1 MMECGWGLSALH
13 ARSHEL
19 PEELRYLLRKSSNRE
34 FIADLARVSLD
45 PRFTDYLFTLFEPL
59 FVDVRGIWTAQYPP
73 AQVIP
78 AYARILQF
86 APHLSDHIEAL
97 LRNGAEQISHALAP
111 QTSNDAEL
119 VYVLLGLFRLLVCDT
134 ETFATT
140 IPPLSLQPLLVHQS
154 PSVRFLAVRCLCL
167 CLRAADAAMED
178 MVSKYVGKEAITGE
192 WEGKSI
198 DYRFLGLWEEKRY
211 KDLAKELRD
220 ARVQRKGYEA
230 SEITRVITG
239 QDLGSHTAEIHGV
252 LLPRSNGASSSVDE
266 GVSLVP
272 TTTTV
277 QNLTSVAKQMVQSK
291 PLLMTGVAGS
301 GKTLIVRHLARELNK
316 LDTMVTLHLNEQSD
330 AKLLIGMYT
339 TGSTPGTFSWRPG
352 VLTTA
357 VREGRWVLIED
368 LDRAPNEVIS
378 TLLPLIE
385 SGELLI
391 PSRGEVVRAAR
402 GFKIIATLRT
412 TLNLRGEEIVPGA
425 SILGGRF
432 WKRIPIQP
440 LSEED
445 LGQIIRQGYFRVPDA
460 LVPQIM
466 SVYSSLRALSKDKSF
481 SAAKTGIIRPVTSR
495 DLFKWCSRIDARNL
509 DNMFLEAVDCLAGS
523 LEQGAVKDLI
533 VACIA
538 RELHVDPQKRD
549 HLLSQRP
556 IAYKPSADD
565 QNGQVT
571 IGRISLRRNQR
582 KKRRNARPFAA
593 NEHTRRLLEK
603 IAVAVGHREP
613 LLLVGETGTGK
624 TTAIQHLAGELGRKL
639 EVFNL
644 SQQSESGDLLGGFKP
659 VNTRSLMVPM
669 KDRFDD
675 LFLSTFSQDK
685 NRLFLNQLNEHMAKG
700 RWKVVCKFWQ
710 QALKM
715 VDEAAKAPKEES
727 PAPTMDIDQ
736 PKPKKRK
743 VEKQQKLPAS
753 FNRADWDSFAED
765 LKLLE
770 SQVANKSNAFA
781 FKFMEGNIVKAV
793 RNGDWV
799 LLDEINLAA
808 PDTLEALADLLTGG
822 SGGKPSILLTE
833 TGNVE
838 RIEAHPDFRVFAA
851 MNPATDVGK
860 KDLPM
865 GIRSRFTELYVESP
879 DRDLKSL
886 QSVVETYLDQ
896 YLHTDR
902 KLSTDVANLYL
913 HIQTLNG
920 ENKLVDSAN
929 QKPHFSLR
937 TLTRTLIYA
946 IDTAPLHSLRRAL
959 YEGFCMSFLTFLDKA
974 SEDLVADAVV
984 KYLKPELRSPLRKPA
999 DKDRDY
1005 VQIRRDDG
1013 RNAQDLRKKGI
1024 SKSKDDAK
1032 FEEWLNNAGKDPQW
1046 LRKGKFQT
1054 TDEEHYIIT
1063 NFVWRNLTNLI
1074 RAASTR
1080 RFPVLIQGP
1089 TSSGKTSMIEYL
1101 AKRSGNKFVRI
1112 NNHEHTDLQEYLG
1125 TYISGS
1131 DGKLQFQE
1139 GVLVKALREGHWI
1152 VLDELNLAPTDVLEA
1167 LNRLLDDNREL
1178 LIPETQEVV
1187 RPHEDFML
1195 FATQNPAGLYGGR
1208 KTLSRAF
1215 RNRFLELHFDDI
1227 PVNELKFILE
1237 RRTQLPR
1244 SWCDHIVN
1252 VYRELSIL
1260 RQTNRLFESKS
1271 FATLRDLFRWA
1282 MRGPETAQQL
1292 AEQGYMLLAERVRK
1306 PEERLAVKRVI
1317 EKVIKQTNIDE
1328 DVLYSPERTPEIRT
1342 YEDNVRSDN
1351 VVWTRAMR
1359 RLYALVANALR
1370 YNEAVLLVGE
1380 TGCGKTTVCQMLADA
1395 FKKQLFIVNAHQN
1408 TETGDLIGA
1417 QRPIRNRAFLEEQ
1430 LARDVRAVLAE
1441 TGTGLETSASSLD
1454 EMLAIYAKLLKE
1466 QPDLVSEETRR
1477 SIHAQRI
1484 KLSSLF
1490 EWADGSLVTAMKTGN
1505 YFLLDEIS
1513 LADDSVLERLN
1524 SVLESSRS
1532 LLLAE
1537 KGPNDSHVKALPG
1550 FQFLATMNPGG
1561 DYGKKELSPAL
1572 RNRFTEIYVPA
1583 LTDLDDIT
1591 QIVKA
1596 KLAPPA
1602 IQYADTIVAF
1612 SQWFNEK
1619 YNTSAASSISIRDT
1633 LAWVSFVNRCG
1644 ANDPV
1649 FGVVQGA
1656 AMVFVDTLGAN
1667 PAALL
1672 AISPANLDSERAICL
1687 EKLSELVG
1695 ADAKAI
1701 YFAAAEI
1708 ATSES
1713 TLSIGSF
1720 SVPRTGQ
1727 GMSDPS
1733 FSMKAPTTKSNAMR
1747 VLRALQLSKP
1757 ILLEGNPGVGKTS
1770 LVTAIAKA
1778 VGIPL
1783 TRINLSEQTDLM
1795 DLFGSD
1801 VPVEGAQAGTF
1812 AWRDAPFLKAMKN
1825 GEWVLL
1831 DEMNLASQSV
1841 LEGLNACL
1849 DHRGE
1854 VYVSE
1859 LDQTFHQHSGFR
1871 VFAAQNPHHQG
1882 GGRKGLPA
1890 SFVNRFTVVY
1900 ADVFRP
1906 DDLVLICKQQFPA
1919 CSESDIKGLIA
1930 FISSLEEEVVHRKF
1944 GSLGSP
1950 WEFNLRDTL
1959 RWLQLLTSSQG
1970 LLPAGA
1976 SRDFLDTI
1984 VTQRFRTDM
1993 DRKMA
1998 SQLFDKFFTDEGKRN
2013 RFFHNVGKEHI
2024 QVGLGMLPRNSVL
2037 QHLRSSFETRRSMLS
2052 VMESMMIAVQLNWP
2066 VILVGPP
2073 GSGKSSLIRHLA
2085 AAVGAELVVSSMNA
2099 DVDAMDLVGGY
2110 EQTDPSR
2117 AVLRFLER
2125 LSIFSRTLVIS
2136 HFVSPEPSSPLLS
2149 LLLSLC
2155 RFCSQPSFDQA
2166 GFNTIREMLTPLHTA
2181 NISQTTSELLAEL
2194 DQLEKESR
2202 ASDQARFQW
2211 VDGLLVQALEQ
2222 GKWLILDNANLC
2234 SSSVLDRLNS
2244 LLEPNGYLS
2253 INEHS
2258 TNDGE
2263 AKIVRPHP
2271 NFRIFMTMDPRHG
2284 ELSRAMRN
2292 RAVELFMMPSDDEP
2306 VQGEEGLYA
2315 FQLESSLYRFRNM
2328 GLLGH
2333 DDLENTSSDVLTST
2347 TVDHLSRDDSSKLA
2361 AFCDQISAGLID
2373 VRNDGLRTSLRKQM
2387 PFFFQ
2392 LPQDW
2397 LSRTDEAFGNQAKM
2411 IGAGDDFQSAQTINP
2426 LNNHALVQ
2434 YNQRALTTAS
2444 HDPYWLAALLQLCQD
2459 LHKMREM
2466 LRAVEEAS
2474 TKLKIKDRTR
2484 LGRSLVPSKAAKA
2497 RDDLAAVGPFFKST
2511 WESLAAWTQQ
2521 VLQASIVDAA
2531 AMASTKAVRQFW
2543 NDLFSLTNTSAVDEA
2558 VFQVYLAIGQECIQS
2573 FQCGS
2578 KQSEQLRDALQ
2589 IAFQG
2594 LKMES
2599 QLRSGLGME
2608 VLWRRFK
2615 PQTPPAYDG
2624 LLGLLKL
2631 ESLADRFDQAVW
2643 KVDVPLTE
2651 LARVRMSLSSALE
2664 LVSTRDV
2671 PAESLVADLESA
2683 IDELERNVPEG
2694 REPIRP
2700 FFESAFEG
2708 ICQYADLVDAK
2719 SAESNATMALATLLA
2734 RRPTRAASAASD
2746 DVAQVLNSKLSQY
2759 LGGNGE
2765 AGAIALRQ
2773 SYHVSLL
2780 ESFGTV
2786 GEASL
2791 QRMSLLQSEV
2801 EVLGQAL
2808 AQHTGNI
2815 LVDQTALLDG
2825 LHRSLLQEILK
2836 THSDILQDG
2845 SLDASPTLR
2854 LDVPDNHYFHTALR
2868 LLQDS
2873 ISHVSTQVIA
2883 PWKAWIALAIGC
2895 LWLYVPDKPF
2905 DPALRPLVER
2915 GLFGSKRESLLAS
2928 LAALRRF
2935 EKAFSGREDN
2945 LRTLVVQQEIDQ
2957 MGSEPSV
2964 PQIAR
2969 PPASELA
2976 QLSGEFANL
2985 LRILDG
2991 LVRALEKGDTQLV
3004 RDPTLEINIGQVVK
3018 RLSEGYRAYDD
3029 ITGPA
3034 VAFLQCLRVGVI
3046 LATSSDG
3053 QEGFGD
3059 SNMSYLVA
3067 HTPFMGLGAGELLSK
3082 GFEDQPR
3089 QKGTDLRWHALNA
3102 LAVTA
3107 SIEPER
3113 TLSIHE
3119 RTTVH
3124 DLFMSFYTQWK
3135 EKLEADQEK
3144 AAEETGLYKFKGDKE
3159 FEEEATEEELQAMF
3173 PDFEQEESPSDTKES
3188 PQEITRRLA
3197 SVHANIFIHKTKA
3210 TEKIRGLMDKA
3221 VHAISRGQV
3230 KNAGGKDGLHATLP
3244 SIFLALHQQSDKLLQ
3259 DAPAPRNYNFYTDA
3273 NIGEAKKLIE
3283 LVQRVQKRFCQIR
3296 SVWPEH
3302 ATLSDVL
3309 FICDEL
3315 LAFKYVEPV
3324 AKFLTKSEKLHAAIY
3339 QWQQVASREYSAA
3352 TLYNDMTNLLISWR
3366 QLELTT
3372 WAKLFDI
3379 EAERS
3384 YEDGKGWF
3392 FIAFETIV
3400 VAAESLGEA
3409 ASVEEHA
3416 NQLLK
3421 TLEVFALSTTAGQYS
3436 SRLRLLEQLR
3446 EHVALREIDVPSL
3459 KPVRTGLDNFIRY
3472 FVRYEQPVREM
3483 VSKGRVELEKKVKEV
3498 IKLASWKDRNIDA
3511 LRQSAKNSHNKLF
3524 RLVRKFRVLLN
3535 QSVQSVLLQDLPE
3548 GAKSITAA
3556 HTQSKAAEVN
3566 LAPESLAL
3574 CDQYVPSWAS
3584 RPSRFKDV
3592 QATVRLMHKMARP
3605 RGPNGPAYIQEFLEN
3620 LETSIAELQK
3630 ATPSTLT
3637 EENTNEVKHLK
3648 SQKRKLF
3655 NDTLKEL
3662 REMGFRSHV
3671 GGDVLAKQDSLATVL
3686 ARLAHLAPTAGSSA
3700 ATAEA
3705 YLQRTLNLMQQVRD
3719 IAREHNGDLT
3729 NAEVARSVANFESML
3744 HTAIKQREAL
3754 SKAVEEGELL
3764 NKTMEQVSALSAHYH
3779 EATATRIDLPA
3790 TAMAWIPPMLRVG
3803 AQIVEAHAKLGKLDV
3818 ADVIQGLNSHA
3829 QAVQDLLHEVSQLPG
3844 LPKGIAAPA
3853 HANVAARVSSAVEE
3867 VRAQISQWRRDFPV
3881 LDYALQRILPWL
3893 QVDVSV
3899 NGVEEARQ
3907 DVTSTQDVSQKVFA
3921 ALDAVLG
3928 SIQDVE
3934 KAHDA
3939 IPESTELPSWL
3950 VSESNALAASC
3961 KALHASSINNALR
3974 AALNSLHLLP
3984 RDDESLKAAGA
3995 MLATLAPI
4003 VCEYRITQQDA
4014 IARFGQLHE
4023 ATCRM
4028 NYRLAKSFIVV
4039 GTRGFCTPSEAADQQ
4054 GGQSDKLEGGTG
4066 LGDGEGAEDISK
4078 DIGEDEDMTEL
4089 AQDKGEKQD
4098 EREIEDEQD
4107 AVDMGDDEMEG
4118 QMGDA
4123 PEKEDEEG
4131 DDDKEGE
4138 EDEMEEEMG
4147 EVDDL
4152 GPSTVD
4158 EKMWDEGG
4166 DEDDKEREAED
4177 TKGSKDK
4184 EENAAAT
4191 EKEGEKKNEGEE
4203 AAEQEEEDEEA
4214 EKGAEEEERVGG
4226 PEETEQM
4233 DPHTEQGETLDL
4245 PEDLNF
4251 DEDQK
4256 SGDEDGMDDDMD
4268 DMGDAMDEDEG
4279 PAPDGEEQQAEEG
4292 ANEEEAP
4299 ADLDNEPEQAPGID
4313 EEDKEDQAVEPE
4325 EKAEEQ
4331 TDEGQLKSTDETQ
4344 NEKTEDDAA
4353 AETGV
4358 GLDANDDVSN
4368 DKDESSGAQRE
4379 EGAEGDSAENQQAEN
4394 EEQGARSNAAQHDA
4408 AGRDDEMQAAAE
4420 SQPFKKLGDMLE
4432 KWYNQQRQIQNA
4444 SNEER
4449 PQQAQDKDTDMAD
4462 ADFEHLPDEDAEA
4475 DAQALGAAEEDQAKA
4490 LDRENAQDV
4499 NDKADL
4505 PENLPPEVAEQQP
4518 EQDQDVQMQDAEP
4531 AQKEAPEK
4539 DEQEQSTGQPN
4550 AFVGEKRD
4558 QPDIEDDDLQNPLG
4572 EDDDSEIDQ
4581 VERELSTT
4589 SLAEGEAYPR
4599 SAESARA
4606 LWQHHEATTR
4616 TLSQSLTEQLRLI
4629 LAPTLA
4635 TKMRGGHRTGKRLNM
4650 KAIIPYIASQ
4660 YKRDKIWL
4668 RRSLPS
4674 KRAYQI
4680 MLALDDSRSM
4690 GDSATSAL
4698 AFETLA
4704 LVSKALSLLEAGD
4717 LTVVRFGG
4725 DVRVA
4730 HPFDAPFTSE
4740 AGVDVFRQFG
4750 FAQDKTDVRALVENA
4765 IALFRDARAKASGAA
4780 AELWQLAVVISDGV
4794 CGDHDYV
4801 ARLVRQAQEE
4811 RIMIVFVVVDAAAGG
4826 KTSEAGKA
4834 NGAGA
4839 TENGGAGSGGGEA
4852 KGSVLDLLDVR
4863 FEDGKLI
4870 KRRYMDSFPFRWY
4883 IVVRDVKELP
4893 GVLSTALRQW
4903 FAEVVDTAS

>member
-1 MMECGWGLSALH
+1 MECAWGLSALH
-13 ARSHEL
+13 ARRHNL
-19 PEELRYLLRKSSNRE
+19 PEELRYLLRNTSNRD

-45 PRFTDYLFTLFEPL
+45 PRYTDYLFTLFEPL
-59 FVDVRGIWTAQYPP
+59 FAEVRGVWTAQYPP

-78 AYARILQF
+78 AYANVSQLTQ
-86 APHLSDHIEAL
+86 L
-97 LRNGAEQISHALAP
+97 
-111 QTSNDAEL
+111 
-119 VYVLLGLFRLLVCDT
+119 LLGLFRLLICDT
-134 ETFATT
+134 EAFSKT
-140 IPPLSLQPLLVHQS
+140 IPPLSLQPLLVHTTL
-154 PSVRFLAVRCLCL
+154 PIRYLAVRCLCL

-178 MVSKYVGKEAITGE
+178 LISKYVGKEAVLGV
-192 WEGKSI
+192 WEGKNI
-198 DYRFLGLWEEKRY
+198 DYRFLGLWEERRH
-211 KDLAKELRD
+211 KDLSKALESAQEERTN
-220 ARVQRKGYEA
+220 YEPTGI
-230 SEITRVITG
+230 SRVITG
-239 QDLGSHTAEIHGV
+239 KDLGPHTAEIHGV
-252 LLPRSNGASSSVDE
+252 LLPRSNGASSPVDE

-272 TTTTV
+272 TTTTI
-277 QNLTSVAKQMVQSK
+277 QNLTSVARQLIQPG
-291 PLLMTGVAGS
+291 PLLMTGLAGS

-316 LDTMVTLHLNEQSD
+316 LETMVTLHLNEQSD

-339 TGSTPGTFSWRPG
+339 TGTTPGTFSWRPG

-412 TLNLRGEEIVPGA
+412 TLNLRGEEIMPGG
-425 SILGGRF
+425 SMLGSRF
-432 WKRIPIQP
+432 WKRVPVQMLP
-440 LSEED
+440 EED
-445 LGQIIRQGYFRVPDA
+445 LGQIIRQGYSRVPNA

-466 SVYSSLRALSKDKSF
+466 SVYSSLRKLSKEKSV
-481 SAAKTGIIRPVTSR
+481 AASKSGIIRPVTSR

-509 DNMFLEAVDCLAGS
+509 DNVFLEAVDCLAGS
-523 LEQGAVKDLI
+523 LEQGAVRDLI
-533 VACIA
+533 IACIA

-565 QNGQVT
+565 QNSQVT
-571 IGRISLRRNQR
+571 IGRISLRRSQR

-603 IAVAVGHREP
+603 IAVAVGHKEP

-685 NRLFLNQLNEHMAKG
+685 NRLFLNQLNEHMSKG

-715 VDEAAKAPKEES
+715 VEGAASGPKEEP
-727 PAPTMDIDQ
+727 PASMDSASMDLDQ
-736 PKPKKRK
+736 PKKKKRK

-753 FNRADWDSFAED
+753 FNRAEWDSFAND

-822 SGGKPSILLTE
+822 SGGKPFILLTE

-902 KLSTDVANLYL
+902 KISTDVANLYL
-913 HIQTLNG
+913 SIQTLNS
-920 ENKLVDSAN
+920 ENKLVDSVN

-946 IDTAPLHSLRRAL
+946 LDTAPLHSLRRAL
-959 YEGFCMSFLTFLDKA
+959 YEGFCMSFLTFLDKS

-984 KYLKPELRSPLRKPA
+984 KHLKPELRSPLRKPA

-1032 FEEWLNNAGKDPQW
+1032 FEEWLNNAQKDPLW
-1046 LRKGKFQT
+1046 LRKGNFSIS
-1054 TDEEHYIIT
+1054 DEEHYIIT
-1063 NFVWRNLTNLI
+1063 NFVWRNLTNLV

-1125 TYISGS
+1125 TYISGN

-1317 EKVIKQTNIDE
+1317 EKIIKQTNIDE
-1328 DVLYSPERTPEIRT
+1328 AILYSPDRTPEIRT
-1342 YEDNVRSDN
+1342 YEEIVNSDG
-1351 VVWTRAMR
+1351 VVWTKAMR

-1430 LARDVRAVLAE
+1430 LARDVRAALAE
-1441 TGTGLETSASSLD
+1441 TGTGTGLETSESSLD
-1454 EMLAIYAKLLKE
+1454 EMLRTYEKLLKE
-1466 QPDLVSEETRR
+1466 QPDLVGEEVKR

-1537 KGPNDSHVKALPG
+1537 KGPNDSYVKASPG

-1572 RNRFTEIYVPA
+1572 RNRFTEIWVPA

-1602 IQYADTIVAF
+1602 MQYAETIVAF

-1633 LAWVSFVNRCG
+1633 LAWVSFVNRC
-1644 ANDPV
+1644 DPI

-1672 AISPANLDSERAICL
+1672 AISPANLDNERAMCL

-1695 ADAKAI
+1695 VDAKEI
-1701 YFAAAEI
+1701 YFAPTEI
-1708 ATSES
+1708 SS
-1713 TLSIGSF
+1713 SDSSLSIGSF
-1720 SVPRTGQ
+1720 SVPRSGL
-1727 GMSDPS
+1727 GASDPS

-1854 VYVSE
+1854 VYISE
-1859 LDQTFHQHSGFR
+1859 LDQTFHQHAGFR

-1906 DDLVLICKQQFPA
+1906 DDLALICEQQFPA
-1919 CSESDIKGLIA
+1919 CQDTDVESLIT
-1930 FISSLEEEVVHRKF
+1930 FISHLEEEVVNRKF
-1944 GSLGSP
+1944 GSLGGP

-1984 VTQRFRTDM
+1984 VTQRFRTDL
-1993 DRKMA
+1993 DRRMA
-1998 SQLFDKFFTDEGKRN
+1998 IQLFDKCFPEAGKRN
-2013 RFFHNVGKEHI
+2013 RFFHNIGKDHI
-2024 QVGLGMLPRNSVL
+2024 QVGLGLLPRNSVL
-2037 QHLRSSFETRRSMLS
+2037 QPLRSSFETRKSKLS

-2085 AAVGAELVVSSMNA
+2085 AAVGADLVVSSMNA
-2099 DVDAMDLVGGY
+2099 DIDAMDLVGGY
-2110 EQTDPSR
+2110 EQIDPSR
-2117 AVLRFLER
+2117 AVMRFLER
-2125 LSIFSRTLVIS
+2125 LSVFSRTSVIS
-2136 HFVSPEPSSPLLS
+2136 QLVSPQPSSELLG
-2149 LLLSLC
+2149 LLLSLS
-2155 RFCSQPSFDQA
+2155 RLSSPSRLDQMD
-2166 GFNTIREMLTPLHTA
+2166 FNGIRELLTQLPA
-2181 NISQTTSELLAEL
+2181 SDTSELLAEL
-2194 DQLEKESR
+2194 NLLEKE
-2202 ASDQARFQW
+2202 AKAIDQARFQW

-2263 AKIVRPHP
+2263 AKIVLPHP

-2292 RAVELFMMPSDDEP
+2292 RAIEIFMMPSDDEP
-2306 VQGEEGLYA
+2306 EKGLYA
-2315 FQLESSLYRFRNM
+2315 FQLESSLYRFRH
-2328 GLLGH
+2328 LQRLGH
-2333 DDLENTSSDVLTST
+2333 EGDASSDILT
-2347 TVDHLSRDDSSKLA
+2347 HDSAKLA
-2361 AFCDQISAGLID
+2361 AFYDQISAGLIN
-2373 VRNDGLRTSLRKQM
+2373 VRDDKSLQEQM
-2387 PFFFQ
+2387 PFFSH
-2392 LPQDW
+2392 LPQEW
-2397 LSRTDEAFGNQAKM
+2397 MSRANEHVAAQAKL
-2411 IGAGDDFQSAQTINP
+2411 IGAGDDFQSAQVSDLAPVGSPRTDADSCTMNP
-2426 LNNHALVQ
+2426 LNNQALVL
-2434 YNQRALTTAS
+2434 YNHCAS
-2444 HDPYWLAALLQLCQD
+2444 SLDSHWLAALFELCQD
-2459 LHKMREM
+2459 LHKMREL
-2466 LRAVEEAS
+2466 LRTVEEAS
-2474 TKLKIKDRTR
+2474 SKLKIKDRTR
-2484 LGRSLVPSKAAKA
+2484 LGRSLVPSKASKA
-2497 RDDLAAVGPFFKST
+2497 RDDLAGVGPFLKTT
-2511 WESLAAWTQQ
+2511 WESLANWTQQ
-2521 VLQASIVDAA
+2521 VLREGIDDGAALDSI
-2531 AMASTKAVRQFW
+2531 KIVRQFW
-2543 NDLFSLTNTSAVDEA
+2543 HDLYRLTNTAAVDEA
-2558 VFQVYLAIGQECIQS
+2558 VFQVYLAIGQECLQS
-2573 FQCGS
+2573 FQCAS
-2578 KQSEQLRDALQ
+2578 SQSEQLLEALQ
-2589 IAFQG
+2589 NAFHG

-2599 QLRSGLGME
+2599 QLRTGLSME
-2608 VLWRRFK
+2608 VLWQRFK
-2615 PQTPPAYDG
+2615 PHTPPTYDG

-2631 ESLADRFDQAVW
+2631 EGLADRFDDAVW
-2643 KVDVPLTE
+2643 RVDVPLAE

-2664 LVSTRDV
+2664 LVSTRSV
-2671 PAESLVADLESA
+2671 PAEDLVADLEMA
-2683 IDELERNVPEG
+2683 IDELEKNVPEG

-2700 FFESAFEG
+2700 FFEDAFEG
-2708 ICQYADLVDAK
+2708 LCQYADLVDAQ
-2719 SAESNATMALATLLA
+2719 SDGTMALATLLA
-2734 RRPTRAASAASD
+2734 RRPTRAASSN
-2746 DVAQVLNSKLSQY
+2746 DVNGKLSQY
-2759 LGGNGE
+2759 LGGNSDTGP
-2765 AGAIALRQ
+2765 ISVRQ
-2773 SYHVSLL
+2773 SYHVNLL
-2780 ESFGTV
+2780 ECFGTV

-2791 QRMSLLQSEV
+2791 SRMSLLQSEM

-2808 AQHTGNI
+2808 AQQTGNI
-2815 LVDQTALLDG
+2815 MVDQTALLDK
-2825 LHRSLLQEILK
+2825 LHRGLLQEILTSHADLLQGGSPIVK
-2836 THSDILQDG
+2836 SDL
-2845 SLDASPTLR
+2845 
-2854 LDVPDNHYFHTALR
+2854 PDNHYFHTALR

-2873 ISHVSTQVIA
+2873 ISYVSSQSVA
-2883 PWKAWIALAIGC
+2883 PWQAWIALAIGC

-2915 GLFGSKRESLLAS
+2915 GLFESKRESLLAS
-2928 LAALRRF
+2928 LSALRYF

-2945 LRTLVVQQEIDQ
+2945 LRTQLIQDDIEQ
-2957 MGSEPSV
+2957 MGAEPSV

-2969 PPASELA
+2969 PPTSELA
-2976 QLSGEFANL
+2976 QLSGEFGNL

-2991 LVRALEKGDTQLV
+2991 LVRAIESGDGELV
-3004 RDPTLEINIGQVVK
+3004 KDPTLEINIGQVVK

-3046 LATSSDG
+3046 LA
-3053 QEGFGD
+3053 EGRQSAD
-3059 SNMSYLVA
+3059 PTMTYLVA
-3067 HTPFMGLGAGELLSK
+3067 HTPFMNHGGEVLSK
-3082 GFEDQPR
+3082 DFEILQPR
-3089 QKGTDLRWHALNA
+3089 NKVADLRWHALNA

-3107 SIEPER
+3107 SIEPDR
-3113 TLSIHE
+3113 TLPIHE

-3124 DLFMSFYTQWK
+3124 DIFVSFYTQWK

-3144 AAEETGLYKFKGDKE
+3144 AAEDTGIYKFKGNQDVE
-3159 FEEEATEEELQAMF
+3159 DEATEEELRAMF
-3173 PDFEQEESPSDTKES
+3173 PDLDQQDSASETKDT
-3188 PQEITRRLA
+3188 PQELTRRLA
-3197 SVHANIFIHKTKA
+3197 SAHADIFIHKTGP
-3210 TEKIRGLMDKA
+3210 TDKIRSLMDKA
-3221 VHAISRGQV
+3221 VQAISRGQV
-3230 KNAGGKDGLHATLP
+3230 KNAGGQEGLHATLP
-3244 SIFLALHQQSDKLLQ
+3244 AIFLALRHQSEELLQ
-3259 DAPAPRNYNFYTDA
+3259 DTPSSRHYNFYTDA

-3283 LVQRVQKRFCQIR
+3283 LVHRVQKRFRQIR
-3296 SVWPEH
+3296 DVWPEH

-3309 FICDEL
+3309 FLCDEL
-3315 LAFKYVEPV
+3315 LAFKHVEPV
-3324 AKFLTKSEKLHAAIY
+3324 AKFLTKGEKLHAAIY

-3352 TLYNDMTNLLISWR
+3352 TLYNDATNLLISWR

-3372 WAKLFDI
+3372 WAKLFEI

-3384 YEDGKGWF
+3384 YEDGKSWF
-3392 FIAFETIV
+3392 FIAFETVV

-3409 ASVEEHA
+3409 ASVEDHA
-3416 NQLLK
+3416 TQLLK
-3421 TLEVFALSTTAGQYS
+3421 TLELFALSTTAGQYS

-3446 EHVALREIDVPSL
+3446 EHVALREMDVPSI
-3459 KPVRTGLDNFIRY
+3459 KPVRTALDNFIRY
-3472 FVRYEQPVREM
+3472 FIRYEQPVHDM
-3483 VSKGRVELEKKVKEV
+3483 VAKGRVDLEKKVKEV

-3511 LRQSAKNSHNKLF
+3511 LRQSAKTSHNKLF

-3535 QSVQSVLLQDLPE
+3535 QPVQSVLLQDLPE
-3548 GAKSITAA
+3548 GPKSITVT
-3556 HTQSKAAEVN
+3556 HTQSKAVDVD
-3566 LAPESLAL
+3566 LAPETLAL
-3574 CDQYVPSWAS
+3574 CEYIPSWTT

-3592 QATVRLMHKMARP
+3592 HATVRLMHRMARP
-3605 RGPNGPAYIQEFLEN
+3605 RGPHVPTHIDEFLEN
-3620 LETSIAELQK
+3620 LETSMAELQK

-3637 EENTNEVKHLK
+3637 EENTNDVKHLK

-3655 NDTLKEL
+3655 TDTLKVL

-3686 ARLAHLAPTAGSSA
+3686 ARLTKISSS
-3700 ATAEA
+3700 TAEA
-3705 YLQRTLNLMQQVRD
+3705 YLHRTLNLMQQVRD
-3719 IAREHNGDLT
+3719 IARKHSGDLT
-3729 NAEVARSVANFESML
+3729 NADVARSVANFESML
-3744 HTAIKQREAL
+3744 HTSIKQREAL
-3754 SKAVEEGELL
+3754 SKALEDEALL
-3764 NKTMEQVSALSAHYH
+3764 GRTTKQIDTLSFHYH
-3779 EATATRIDLPA
+3779 DATTQRFDLPTATV
-3790 TAMAWIPPMLRVG
+3790 AWVPPMLRVG
-3803 AQIVEAHAKLGKLDV
+3803 AQIVAAQAKLGKLAVDDV
-3818 ADVIQGLNSHA
+3818 VQGLDTHA
-3829 QAVQDLLHEVSQLPG
+3829 SAIQDLLQEVSQLPA
-3844 LPKGIAAPA
+3844 LPKGIACAA
-3853 HANVAARVSSAVEE
+3853 HETMATRIGSALDEIHSK
-3867 VRAQISQWRRDFPV
+3867 ISQWQRDFPV
-3881 LDYALQRILPWL
+3881 LDYILQRILPWL
-3893 QVDVSV
+3893 QVSTSA
-3899 NGVEEARQ
+3899 NGIAGATTSIQ
-3907 DVTSTQDVSQKVFA
+3907 DLSNKIFA

-3928 SIQDVE
+3928 SMQDVE

-3939 IPESTELPSWL
+3939 IPESVELPSWL

-3961 KALHASSINNALR
+3961 KALHAASIDNALR
-3974 AALNSLHLLP
+3974 AALNALHQLP
-3984 RDDESLKAAGA
+3984 VDELKAAGA
-3995 MLATLAPI
+3995 M
-4003 VCEYRITQQDA
+4003 YRVTQRDA
-4014 IARFGQLHE
+4014 IAQFGQLHE

-4066 LGDGEGAEDISK
+4066 LGEGEGAEDISK

-4098 EREIEDEQD
+4098 ERDIEDEQD
-4107 AVDMGDDEMEG
+4107 AVDM
-4118 QMGDA
+4118 DA

-4131 DDDKEGE
+4131 DEEKEGE
-4138 EDEMEEEMG
+4138 DDVEDETG

-4152 GPSTVD
+4152 GPST
-4158 EKMWDEGG
+4158 MWDEGG
-4166 DEDDKEREAED
+4166 DEDDKDRKAED

-4184 EENAAAT
+4184 EENAAAA
-4191 EKEGEKKNEGEE
+4191 EKEGEKKK
-4203 AAEQEEEDEEA
+4203 EDEP
-4214 EKGAEEEERVGG
+4214 EKGAEEEERVG
-4226 PEETEQM
+4226 ETEQV

-4256 SGDEDGMDDDMD
+4256 SQGDSDGMDDMD
-4268 DMGDAMDEDEG
+4268 DAMEEDEG
-4279 PAPDGEEQQAEEG
+4279 PVEGEEQQAEEG
-4292 ANEEEAP
+4292 ANEEDAP
-4299 ADLDNEPEQAPGID
+4299 AELDNEPEEAPGID
-4313 EEDKEDQAVEPE
+4313 ENKEEQAVEPE
-4325 EKAEEQ
+4325 EKQEEENNEQ
-4331 TDEGQLKSTDETQ
+4331 LKGTDEMQ

-4358 GLDANDDVSN
+4358 GLDANDDTSN

-4379 EGAEGDSAENQQAEN
+4379 EGAEGDSAENQQAES
-4394 EEQGARSNAAQHDA
+4394 EEQGARGNAAQQDA
-4408 AGRDDEMQAAAE
+4408 VGRDDELQAAEE

-4444 SNEER
+4444 SKEER
-4449 PQQAQDKDTDMAD
+4449 PQPQEKDADMAD
-4462 ADFEHLPDEDAEA
+4462 ADFEHLPDDDTEA

-4490 LDRENAQDV
+4490 LDREMAQDV
-4499 NDKADL
+4499 NDKAEL
-4505 PENLPPEVAEQQP
+4505 PENLPQEVSEAN
-4518 EQDQDVQMQDAEP
+4518 QDEDVQMQDAEP
-4531 AQKEAPEK
+4531 APK
-4539 DEQEQSTGQPN
+4539 DTPDQEQELSNGQPN
-4550 AFVGEKRD
+4550 AFVGEKRE
-4558 QPDIEDDDLQNPLG
+4558 QPDVHVEDDLQNPLG
-4572 EDDDSEIDQ
+4572 DESDAELEQ
-4581 VERELSTT
+4581 VERSLSTT
-4589 SLAEGEAYPR
+4589 SLSEDYPR
-4599 SAESARA
+4599 SVESARA

-4690 GDSATSAL
+4690 GDAGTSAL

-4717 LTVVRFGG
+4717 MSVVRFGA

-4730 HPFDAPFTSE
+4730 HPFDAPFGSQ

-4750 FAQDKTDVRALVENA
+4750 FGQDKTDVRALVEAA
-4765 IALFRDARAKASGAA
+4765 ISLFRDARARASGAA
-4780 AELWQLAVVISDGV
+4780 AELWQLALVISDGV
-4794 CGDHDYV
+4794 CGDHEYV
-4801 ARLVRQAQEE
+4801 ARLAQEE
-4811 RIMIVFVVVDAAAGG
+4811 RIMIVFVVVDAPAG
-4826 KTSEAGKA
+4826 TKA
-4834 NGAGA
+4834 NQAASPSESGAA
-4839 TENGGAGSGGGEA
+4839 GEA

-4883 IVVRDVKELP
+4883 VVVRDVKELP

>member
-13 ARSHEL
+13 ARLHDL
-19 PEELRYLLRKSSNRE
+19 PEELRYLLRNSSNRE

-45 PRFTDYLFTLFEPL
+45 PRYTDYLFTLFEPL
-59 FVDVRGIWTAQYPP
+59 FVEVRGVWTAQYSPV
-73 AQVIP
+73 QVIP

-86 APHLSDHIEAL
+86 APHLSDHAEAVL
-97 LRNGAEQISHALAP
+97 CNGAEQIGNALAYGGSDEATLS
-111 QTSNDAEL
+111 QL
-119 VYVLLGLFRLLVCDT
+119 IQLLLGLFRLLVCDT
-134 ETFATT
+134 ETFAKT
-140 IPPLSLQPLLVHQS
+140 IPPLSLQPLLVH
-154 PSVRFLAVRCLCL
+154 PSLPIRYLAVRCLSL

-178 MVSKYVGKEAITGE
+178 MISKYVGEDAVPGE

-198 DYRFLGLWEEKRY
+198 DCRFLGLWEEKRHKNLSKALKGARGERSNY
-211 KDLAKELRD
+211 KP
-220 ARVQRKGYEA
+220 A
-230 SEITRVITG
+230 SISRVITG
-239 QDLGSHTAEIHGV
+239 KDLGPHTAEIHGV
-252 LLPRSNGASSSVDE
+252 LLPRSDAASSSVEE

-272 TTTTV
+272 TNTTI
-277 QNLTSVAKQMVQSK
+277 QNLTSVAQELIRPG
-291 PLLMTGVAGS
+291 PLLMTGLAGS

-412 TLNLRGEEIVPGA
+412 TLNLRGEEIVPGG
-425 SILGGRF
+425 SMLGGRF
-432 WKRIPIQP
+432 WRRVP
-440 LSEED
+440 LRMLPEED
-445 LGQIIRQGYFRVPDA
+445 LGQIIRQGYSRVPDA

-466 SVYSSLRALSKDKSF
+466 SVYSSLRKSSKDKSI
-481 SAAKTGIIRPVTSR
+481 AASKSGIIRPVTSR

-509 DNMFLEAVDCLAGS
+509 DNVFLEAVDCLAGS
-523 LEQGAVKDLI
+523 LEQGAVRDLI

-538 RELHVDPQKRD
+538 RELHIDPQKRD

-556 IAYKPSADD
+556 IAYKPSSDD
-565 QNGQVT
+565 QISQVT
-571 IGRISLRRNQR
+571 IGRISLRRSQR

-685 NRLFLNQLNEHMAKG
+685 NRLFLNQLNEHMSKG
-700 RWKVVCKFWQ
+700 RWKIVCKFWQ

-715 VDEAAKAPKEES
+715 VEEAARVPKEES

-736 PKPKKRK
+736 PKKKKRK

-753 FNRADWDSFAED
+753 FNRADWDSFAND

-822 SGGKPSILLTE
+822 SGGKPFILLTE

-879 DRDLKSL
+879 DRDLRSL

-902 KLSTDVANLYL
+902 KISTDVANLYL
-913 HIQTLNG
+913 QIQTLNG

-946 IDTAPLHSLRRAL
+946 LDTAPLHSLRRAL

-974 SEDLVADAVV
+974 SEDLVADAVI
-984 KYLKPELRSPLRKPA
+984 KHLKPELRSPLRKPA

-1032 FEEWLNNAGKDPQW
+1032 FEEWLNNAHKDPQW
-1046 LRKGKFQT
+1046 LRKGNFPT

-1125 TYISGS
+1125 TYISGN

-1187 RPHEDFML
+1187 RPHENFML

-1252 VYRELSIL
+1252 AYRELSIL

-1282 MRGPETAQQL
+1282 MRGPETSQQL

-1328 DVLYSPERTPEIRT
+1328 DVLYSADRTPEIRT
-1342 YEDNVRSDN
+1342 YEENVNCDG

-1430 LARDVRAVLAE
+1430 LARDVRAALAE

-1454 EMLAIYAKLLKE
+1454 EMMRMYEKLLKE
-1466 QPDLVSEETRR
+1466 QPDIFGEEVRR

-1537 KGPNDSHVKALPG
+1537 KGPNDSFVKASPG

-1572 RNRFTEIYVPA
+1572 RNRFTEIWVPA

-1591 QIVKA
+1591 QIVKS

-1602 IQYADTIVAF
+1602 MEYAETIVAF

-1672 AISPANLDSERAICL
+1672 AISPANLNSERAMCL

-1695 ADAKAI
+1695 SDAKAI
-1701 YFAAAEI
+1701 YFAPTEI
-1708 ATSES
+1708 SS
-1713 TLSIGSF
+1713 SDSSLSIGSF
-1720 SVPRTGQ
+1720 SVPRSSLGV
-1727 GMSDPS
+1727 SDPS

-1854 VYVSE
+1854 VYISE
-1859 LDQTFHQHSGFR
+1859 LDQTFHQHVGFR

-1906 DDLVLICKQQFPA
+1906 EDLFLICKQQFPA
-1919 CSESDIKGLIA
+1919 CQESDIEWLIK
-1930 FISSLEEEVVHRKF
+1930 FISTLEEEVVNRKF

-1959 RWLQLLTSSQG
+1959 RWLQLLTSSRG
-1970 LLPAGA
+1970 LLPAGV

-1984 VTQRFRTDM
+1984 VTQRFRTDL
-1993 DRKMA
+1993 DRRMA
-1998 SQLFDKFFTDEGKRN
+1998 VQLFDKCFSDAGKRN
-2013 RFFHNVGKEHI
+2013 RFFHNIGKDHI
-2024 QVGLGMLPRNSVL
+2024 QVGLGLLPRNPVL
-2037 QHLRSSFETRRSMLS
+2037 QPLRSSFETRKSKLA

-2066 VILVGPP
+2066 IILVGSP

-2085 AAVGAELVVSSMNA
+2085 AAVGTELVVSSMNA
-2099 DVDAMDLVGGY
+2099 DIDAMDLVGGY
-2110 EQTDPSR
+2110 EQIDPSR
-2117 AVLRFLER
+2117 AVMGFLER
-2125 LSIFSRTLVIS
+2125 LSVFSRSSVIS
-2136 HFVSPEPSSPLLS
+2136 QLVSPQPSPELLG
-2149 LLLSLC
+2149 LLLSLS
-2155 RFCSQPSFDQA
+2155 RLSSPSRIDEMN
-2166 GFNTIREMLTPLHTA
+2166 FNAIREVLTQLLSA
-2181 NISQTTSELLAEL
+2181 NASETSGELLEEL
-2194 DQLEKESR
+2194 NLLENEAK
-2202 ASDQARFQW
+2202 AVDQARFQW

-2263 AKIVRPHP
+2263 AKILLPHP

-2292 RAVELFMMPSDDEP
+2292 RAIEIFMMPSDDEP
-2306 VQGEEGLYA
+2306 TPGEKGLYA
-2315 FQLESSLYRFRNM
+2315 FQLESSLYRFRHLK
-2328 GLLGH
+2328 LLGH
-2333 DDLENTSSDVLTST
+2333 EKPEHASSDTLTST
-2347 TVDHLSRDDSSKLA
+2347 SVDHLSRHDSVKLV
-2361 AFCDQISAGLID
+2361 AFHDQISAGL
-2373 VRNDGLRTSLRKQM
+2373 VEVSEEELQTSLQEQM
-2387 PFFFQ
+2387 SLFTQ
-2392 LPQDW
+2392 LPQEW
-2397 LSRTDEAFGNQAKM
+2397 MSRANELVAAQAKL
-2411 IGAGDDFQSAQTINP
+2411 IGAGDDFQSAQTMNP
-2426 LNNHALVQ
+2426 LNNQALVL
-2434 YNQRALTTAS
+2434 YNQCAPAS
-2444 HDPYWLAALLQLCQD
+2444 ASVSPDSYWLAALFDLCQD
-2459 LHKMREM
+2459 LHKMREL
-2466 LRAVEEAS
+2466 LRAVEEA
-2474 TKLKIKDRTR
+2474 I
-2484 LGRSLVPSKAAKA
+2484 VPSKAAKA
-2497 RDDLAAVGPFFKST
+2497 RDDLAGVGPFLRSA
-2511 WESLAAWTQQ
+2511 WESLANWTQQ
-2521 VLQASIVDAA
+2521 VLRNSVNDGAA
-2531 AMASTKAVRQFW
+2531 LTSLKTVRQFW
-2543 NDLFSLTNTSAVDEA
+2543 HDLYRLTNTAAVDEA
-2558 VFQVYLAIGQECIQS
+2558 VFQVYLAIGQQCLQS
-2573 FQCGS
+2573 FECATRP
-2578 KQSEQLRDALQ
+2578 SEQLRDALQ
-2589 IAFQG
+2589 NAFQG
-2594 LKMES
+2594 LRMES
-2599 QLRSGLGME
+2599 QLRTGLSME
-2608 VLWRRFK
+2608 ILWKRFK
-2615 PQTPPAYDG
+2615 PHTPPTYDG

-2631 ESLADRFDQAVW
+2631 EALADRFDDAVW
-2643 KVDVPLTE
+2643 KVDVPLAE
-2651 LARVRMSLSSALE
+2651 LARVRISLASALE
-2664 LVSTRDV
+2664 LVSARSV
-2671 PAESLVADLESA
+2671 PAEELVAGLETA

-2700 FFESAFEG
+2700 FFEHAFEG
-2708 ICQYADLVDAK
+2708 LCQFADLVDAK
-2719 SAESNATMALATLLA
+2719 AGAQKNDGAMALATLLA
-2734 RRPTRAASAASD
+2734 RRPTRAAFAASND
-2746 DVAQVLNSKLSQY
+2746 ITEVLNGRLLQY
-2759 LGGNGE
+2759 LGGTSE
-2765 AGAIALRQ
+2765 AGPIALRQ
-2773 SYHVSLL
+2773 SYHVHLL
-2780 ESFGTV
+2780 ECSGAV
-2786 GEASL
+2786 SEASL
-2791 QRMSLLQSEV
+2791 LRMGLLQSEMD
-2801 EVLGQAL
+2801 VLGQAL
-2808 AQHTGNI
+2808 AQQTGNMM
-2815 LVDQTALLDG
+2815 LDQTALLDK
-2825 LHRSLLQEILK
+2825 LHSGLLQEIITSHADL
-2836 THSDILQDG
+2836 LQDG
-2845 SLDASPTLR
+2845 QSNALPVLR
-2854 LDVPDNHYFHTALR
+2854 SDLPDNHYFRTALR
-2868 LLQDS
+2868 LLHDS
-2873 ISHVSTQVIA
+2873 IAYVSSQSVA
-2883 PWKAWIALAIGC
+2883 PWQAWIALAIGS

-2928 LAALRRF
+2928 LAALQHF
-2935 EKAFSGREDN
+2935 ETAFSGRADN
-2945 LRTLVVQQEIDQ
+2945 LRTALVEDDIER
-2957 MGSEPSV
+2957 MGAEPAV

-2969 PPASELA
+2969 PPTSELA
-2976 QLSGEFANL
+2976 QLSGEFGNL

-2991 LVRALEKGDTQLV
+2991 LVRAIESGDAELI
-3004 RDPTLEINIGQVVK
+3004 RDPTLEINIGQIVK
-3018 RLSEGYRAYDD
+3018 RLNEGYRAYDD

-3034 VAFLQCLRVGVI
+3034 VAFLQCLRVGLV
-3046 LATSSDG
+3046 LASLDTRGSHAD
-3053 QEGFGD
+3053 D
-3059 SNMSYLVA
+3059 TLTYLVA
-3067 HTPFMGLGAGELLSK
+3067 HTPFMSLGAGHVLSK
-3082 GFEDQPR
+3082 DFEVLQP
-3089 QKGTDLRWHALNA
+3089 KSKTADLRWHALNA

-3107 SIEPER
+3107 SIEPDR
-3113 TLSIHE
+3113 STMPIHE

-3124 DLFMSFYTQWK
+3124 DIFMSFYAQWK
-3135 EKLEADQEK
+3135 EKLAADQEK
-3144 AAEETGLYKFKGDKE
+3144 AAEDTGLYKFKGDQE
-3159 FEEEATEEELQAMF
+3159 GEDQATEEELRAMF
-3173 PDFEQEESPSDTKES
+3173 PDYDEQQGEVVGSGNKES
-3188 PQEITRRLA
+3188 PQELTRRLA
-3197 SVHANIFIHKTKA
+3197 SAHADIFIHKTQP
-3210 TEKIRGLMDKA
+3210 TDKIRKLMDKA
-3221 VHAISRGQV
+3221 VHAISSGQV
-3230 KNAGGKDGLHATLP
+3230 TNAGGKEGLHATLP
-3244 SIFLALHQQSDKLLQ
+3244 AIFLALHQKSEELLQ
-3259 DAPAPRNYNFYTDA
+3259 DTPPSRHYNFYTDA
-3273 NIGEAKKLIE
+3273 NIGEAKKLID
-3283 LVQRVQKRFCQIR
+3283 LVHRIQKRFRQLR
-3296 SVWPEH
+3296 DAWPEH
-3302 ATLSDVL
+3302 ATLHDVL
-3309 FICDEL
+3309 FLCDEL
-3315 LAFKYVEPV
+3315 LAFKHGEPV
-3324 AKFLTKSEKLHAAIY
+3324 AKFLTKGEKLHAAIH

-3352 TLYNDMTNLLISWR
+3352 TLYNDATTLLIGWR
-3366 QLELTT
+3366 QLELAT
-3372 WAKLFDI
+3372 WARLFDI

-3384 YEDGKGWF
+3384 YEEGKGWF
-3392 FIAFETIV
+3392 FIAFETVV

-3416 NQLLK
+3416 GQLLK
-3421 TLEVFALSTTAGQYS
+3421 TLEMFALSTTAGQYS

-3446 EHVALREIDVPSL
+3446 EHVALRAMDVPALS
-3459 KPVRTGLDNFIRY
+3459 PVRTALDNFIRY
-3472 FVRYEQPVREM
+3472 FVRYEQPVRDM
-3483 VSKGRVELEKKVKEV
+3483 VAKGRADLEKKVKEV

-3535 QSVQSVLLQDLPE
+3535 QPVQSVLLQDLPE
-3548 GAKSITAA
+3548 GPKAIAATHAQSRAA
-3556 HTQSKAAEVN
+3556 HVDV
-3566 LAPESLAL
+3566 APEALSL
-3574 CDQYVPSWAS
+3574 CENYVPSWTT

-3592 QATVRLMHKMARP
+3592 HATVRLMHRMARP
-3605 RGPNGPAYIQEFLEN
+3605 RGPHGPAYIDDFLDN
-3620 LETSIAELQK
+3620 LETSMAELQK

-3637 EENTNEVKHLK
+3637 EENKDDVKHLK

-3655 NDTLKEL
+3655 TDTLKAL

-3671 GGDVLAKQDSLATVL
+3671 GGDILARQDTLATVL
-3686 ARLAHLAPTAGSSA
+3686 ARLTSVPATDGASA
-3700 ATAEA
+3700 RTAEA
-3705 YLQRTLNLMQQVRD
+3705 YLYRTLNLMQQVRD
-3719 IAREHNGDLT
+3719 IAREHSGDLT
-3729 NAEVARSVANFESML
+3729 NADVARSVANFESML
-3744 HTAIKQREAL
+3744 HTTIKQREVLSKTLEEEALLRWTMDQIDAL
-3754 SKAVEEGELL
+3754 S
-3764 NKTMEQVSALSAHYH
+3764 SHYH
-3779 EATATRIDLPA
+3779 EASTTRFDLP
-3790 TAMAWIPPMLRVG
+3790 TAALAWVPPMLRVG
-3803 AQIVEAHAKLGKLDV
+3803 AQIIEAQAKLGKLAVDDV
-3818 ADVIQGLNSHA
+3818 VQGLSSHA
-3829 QAVQDLLHEVSQLPG
+3829 QALQDLLQEVSQLPA
-3844 LPKGIAAPA
+3844 LPKGVSCVAHETMTARIGSALDETRSQIAKWA
-3853 HANVAARVSSAVEE
+3853 H
-3867 VRAQISQWRRDFPV
+3867 DFPM
-3881 LDYALQRILPWL
+3881 LDYVLQRIVPWL
-3893 QVDVSV
+3893 EVTNSV
-3899 NGVEEARQ
+3899 NGGVDEARRAASSIQ
-3907 DVTSTQDVSQKVFA
+3907 EVSDKVFA

-3928 SIQDVE
+3928 AMQDVE

-3939 IPESTELPSWL
+3939 LPASVELPSWL
-3950 VSESNALAASC
+3950 VTESNALAASC
-3961 KALHASSINNALR
+3961 RALHASSIDNSLR
-3974 AALNSLHLLP
+3974 AALNALHLLSS
-3984 RDDESLKAAGA
+3984 DDASLRAAGA
-3995 MLATLAPI
+3995 MLTALAPI
-4003 VCEYRITQQDA
+4003 VKEYRVTQHDA
-4014 IARFGQLHE
+4014 IARFSQLHE

-4028 NYRLAKSFIVV
+4028 NYRLAKSFVVV

-4066 LGDGEGAEDISK
+4066 LGEGEGAEDISK

-4098 EREIEDEQD
+4098 ERDIEDEQD

-4118 QMGDA
+4118 QMGDK

-4131 DDDKEGE
+4131 DDEKEGEE
-4138 EDEMEEEMG
+4138 EDEMEEETG

-4191 EKEGEKKNEGEE
+4191 EKEGEKKTEGEE
-4203 AAEQEEEDEEA
+4203 AAEQEEEEEEDEP

-4256 SGDEDGMDDDMD
+4256 SQGDEDGLEDMD
-4268 DMGDAMDEDEG
+4268 DMGDAMEEDEG
-4279 PAPDGEEQQAEEG
+4279 PVDEGEEQQAEEG

-4299 ADLDNEPEQAPGID
+4299 AELDNEPEEAPGID
-4313 EEDKEDQAVEPE
+4313 EENKEEHAVEPE
-4325 EKAEEQ
+4325 EKKEEEEN
-4331 TDEGQLKSTDETQ
+4331 TEGQLKGADETQ

-4358 GLDANDDVSN
+4358 GLDANDDTSN
-4368 DKDESSGAQRE
+4368 NKDESSGAQRE
-4379 EGAEGDSAENQQAEN
+4379 EGAEGDSAENQQAES
-4394 EEQGARSNAAQHDA
+4394 EEQGARGNSAQQDA
-4408 AGRDDEMQAAAE
+4408 VGRDDELQAAEE

-4444 SNEER
+4444 SKEER
-4449 PQQAQDKDTDMAD
+4449 APQPQEKDTDMAD
-4462 ADFEHLPDEDAEA
+4462 ADFEHLPNDDADA

-4490 LDRENAQDV
+4490 LDREMAQDV
-4499 NDKADL
+4499 NDKAEL
-4505 PENLPPEVAEQQP
+4505 PENLPPEVSEQ
-4518 EQDQDVQMQDAEP
+4518 EANQDDDDVQMQDAEP
-4531 AQKEAPEK
+4531 TQRDVPEEQ
-4539 DEQEQSTGQPN
+4539 DQEQSTRQPN
-4550 AFVGEKRD
+4550 AFVGEKRE
-4558 QPDIEDDDLQNPLG
+4558 QPDSQDVQDDDLANPLG
-4572 EDDDSEIDQ
+4572 DQSDAELEQ
-4581 VERELSTT
+4581 VEHSLSTT
-4589 SLAEGEAYPR
+4589 SLAEEDYPR
-4599 SAESARA
+4599 SAASARA

-4690 GDSATSAL
+4690 GDAATSSL

-4704 LVSKALSLLEAGD
+4704 LVSKALSLLEAGSMS
-4717 LTVVRFGG
+4717 VVRFGG

-4730 HPFDAPFTSE
+4730 HPFDAPFAAE

-4750 FAQDKTDVRALVENA
+4750 FAQEKTDVRALVERA
-4765 IALFRDARAKASGAA
+4765 IALFRDARARASGAQ
-4780 AELWQLAVVISDGV
+4780 AELWQLALVISDGV
-4794 CGDHDYV
+4794 CGDHEYV

-4811 RIMIVFVVVDAAAGG
+4811 RIMIVFVVVDAPGAGPQ
-4826 KTSEAGKA
+4826 TS
-4834 NGAGA
+4834 NGAGDNA
-4839 TENGGAGSGGGEA
+4839 SGGGPGGEA

-4883 IVVRDVKELP
+4883 VVVRDVKELP